1 MSLSDADDYIRCVV
15 SGDSQH
21 TLSVFTYSSLHLT
34 LGYDHSKLAW
44 PR

>member
-15 SGDSQH
+15 SYHSQH
-21 TLSVFTYSSLHLT
+21 TLLVFTYSSLHLT
-34 LGYDHSKLAW
+34 LGYEHSKLAW